1 MCRARSGVDPSP
13 SALCAVVADQ
23 QSSTPGK
30 FGYMDS
36 TTALVSTKVCLLR
49 AVGSGFI
56 GLPHGLQNAVRTGAR
71 RIPILS
77 TPLSALVLDR
87 RVNEGTIDPADPW
100 QVRNNGGQADELRL
114 MRS

>member
-1 MCRARSGVDPSP
+1 
-13 SALCAVVADQ
+13 
-23 QSSTPGK
+23 
-30 FGYMDS
+30 
-36 TTALVSTKVCLLR
+36 VCK
-49 AVGSGFI
+49 
-56 GLPHGLQNAVRTGAR
+56 GAR

-114 MRS
+114 IRN

>member
-1 MCRARSGVDPSP
+1 
-13 SALCAVVADQ
+13 
-23 QSSTPGK
+23 
-30 FGYMDS
+30 
-36 TTALVSTKVCLLR
+36 
-49 AVGSGFI
+49 
-56 GLPHGLQNAVRTGAR
+56 VRKGAR
-71 RIPILS
+71 HIPVLL

>member
-1 MCRARSGVDPSP
+1 
-13 SALCAVVADQ
+13 
-23 QSSTPGK
+23 
-30 FGYMDS
+30 MDS
-36 TTALVSTKVCLLR
+36 TTALVSAKVCLLR
-49 AVGSGFI
+49 AVVSGLS
-56 GLPHGLQNAVRTGAR
+56 GLPRGLQNTVRKGAR

-114 MRS
+114 IRN